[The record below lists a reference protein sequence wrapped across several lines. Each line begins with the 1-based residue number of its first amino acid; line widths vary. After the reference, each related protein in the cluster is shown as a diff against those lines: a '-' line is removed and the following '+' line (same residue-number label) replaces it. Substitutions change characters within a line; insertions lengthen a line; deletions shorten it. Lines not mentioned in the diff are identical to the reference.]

1 MVLTSLILF
10 LLQIPK
16 PQRRSENNGSASP
29 HNGSTKHIF
38 SKQHIFS
45 MVLLLCAE
53 HLRTSSRWV
62 HHLPKRSCTTRTTD
76 SVLFAQGATG
86 HTTFQRSYCKR
97 STAARFDASRGVIG
111 ASLHKASGQ
120 EFQKHF
126 SIFRSTIC
134 YKEKCVSVCVL
145 PVMDSPTIIKT
156 LKYNP
161 PQKPMFSA
169 VDTSL
174 HYRSF
179 VQENIFT
186 NASFSSYPKPKQ
198 NSPENDTEISI
209 FDAQKYFSES
219 NDPKDSKRLSITNQ
233 KDASEPSDAVPV
245 PRLSSASSV
254 DGCGRNFR
262 TRSFQATPT
271 ASSEASWNSQTGLL
285 ETPQGSIS
293 VKLRNFPPDHSQKR
307 SSNAKKWIF
316 GRKCCCSGK
325 KCVQVKEERSDSDRV
340 TYANNESHKSRES
353 IAGNAR
359 NMSLK
364 NSVPNEMREPRISS
378 ENHFAS
384 TAAFP
389 QRILAPVRQLG
400 DGTGGF
406 SFPILSPSCPAT
418 KSIFKGISSKPISPL
433 EDPPRDSLEVFQP
446 TRKSISRTPMDPQR
460 GPLGGFTMPG
470 SPISGVAATDDTDDD
485 VGSDASSDLFELE
498 SFSTQTTSYPM
509 YRRRDSLDD
518 NPTFNARRFASSN
531 GSESTFYGRR
541 SLDEP
546 QTPSIAATECYAP
559 SEVSVDWSVT
569 TAEGFDRASL
579 TNFSISASEIGN
591 VAFLRQ
597 RLAEKNG
604 EAACSNGAGCNEA
617 SKRKGNGLL
626 SCRHEKA
633 VSVGPL
639 PLKFLPEGPPL
650 PLISTTGHMNGRPRK
665 ANKPPLA
672 SSYSTGVS
680 LAFAA

>member
-1 MVLTSLILF
+1 
-10 LLQIPK
+10 
-16 PQRRSENNGSASP
+16 
-29 HNGSTKHIF
+29 
-38 SKQHIFS
+38 
-45 MVLLLCAE
+45 
-53 HLRTSSRWV
+53 
-62 HHLPKRSCTTRTTD
+62 
-76 SVLFAQGATG
+76 
-86 HTTFQRSYCKR
+86 
-97 STAARFDASRGVIG
+97 
-111 ASLHKASGQ
+111 
-120 EFQKHF
+120 
-126 SIFRSTIC
+126 
-134 YKEKCVSVCVL
+134 
-145 PVMDSPTIIKT
+145 MDSPTIIKT

-161 PQKPMFSA
+161 PQQPMFSV

-179 VQENIFT
+179 VQENT
-186 NASFSSYPKPKQ
+186 YTDASFSSYLKPKEPKQ

-219 NDPKDSKRLSITNQ
+219 NDPKDSKRPSTGNQ
-233 KDASEPSDAVPV
+233 KDVSEPSDAVSV
-245 PRLSSASSV
+245 PRLSSVSSV
-254 DGCGRNFR
+254 DGYGRNFR
-262 TRSFQATPT
+262 TRSFHATPT

-285 ETPQGSIS
+285 ANPPGSIA
-293 VKLRNFPPDHSQKR
+293 VNLRNFPPDHGQKR

-325 KCVQVKEERSDSDRV
+325 KCVQVKGERSDSERDM
-340 TYANNESHKSRES
+340 YANRESHKSKES
-353 IAGNAR
+353 MADKAR

-364 NSVPNEMREPRISS
+364 NSVPNEMRGMQQKVTSNPPRISS

-389 QRILAPVRQLG
+389 QRLSTSGRPFG

-406 SFPILSPSCPAT
+406 SFPILSPSSPAT
-418 KSIFKGISSKPISPL
+418 KPTLKGISPKPISPL

-446 TRKSISRTPMDPQR
+446 TRKSNSRTPMDPQR
-460 GPLGGFTMPG
+460 GLIGGFAMPG
-470 SPISGVAATDDTDDD
+470 SPVSRVAATDDD
-485 VGSDASSDLFELE
+485 VGSDASSDLFEIE

-518 NPTFNARRFASSN
+518 NPTFNARRFASPN
-531 GSESTFYGRR
+531 GTESTFYGRR

-546 QTPSIAATECYAP
+546 RTPSIAATECYAP

-569 TAEGFDRASL
+569 TAEGFDRASV

-597 RLAEKNG
+597 RLEEKNG
-604 EAACSNGAGCNEA
+604 EAACSHGAGSNDGG
-617 SKRKGNGLL
+617 KRKGNGLL

-633 VSVGPL
+633 VSVGPQPVRL
-639 PLKFLPEGPPL
+639 MPEGPPV
-650 PLISTTGHMNGRPRK
+650 PLISTTGHMNGRPQR

-672 SSYSTGVS
+672 SSYSAGLS